1 MSDCLFCKIV
11 DGDIPCD
18 LLHED
23 DHVIAFRDINPQAPH
38 HVLVIPRRHIASL
51 AEVGD
56 DDTELMG
63 RLKVAAVAVAEKL
76 GLAESGYRLVVN
88 CGPDALQTVMHL
100 HVHLLGGRTMSWP
113 PG

>member
-11 DGDIPCD
+11 AGDIPCD
-18 LLHED
+18 LLHADE
-23 DHVIAFRDINPQAPH
+23 HVIAFRDINPQAPH